1 MEEIIRKVAIYAI
14 PLLVAITFHEVAHG
28 FVADKLG
35 DPTAK
40 LHGRLNLNPL
50 KHIDLF
56 GTILVPLFLIL
67 SKSPVL
73 FGYAKPVPVNMLN
86 LRDPRRGMVYVSA
99 AGPGTNIALALL
111 SGIGFRLIK
120 FLSPGSVATVMREG
134 LHAAPSGGWQ
144 ILLVP
149 LVMMLI
155 VSTQFNIL
163 LALFNLIPIPP
174 LDGGRIVTGMLP
186 DDMADS
192 FARIER
198 YGMFILIGLLFLNPF
213 GIISRFLGS
222 GIHILSSLFL
232 GS

>member
-1 MEEIIRKVAIYAI
+1 LEEIIRRIAIYAI

-28 FVADKLG
+28 YVADKLG
-35 DPTAK
+35 DSTAR

-50 KHIDLF
+50 KHVDLF
-56 GTILVPLFLIL
+56 GTVLLPLLLIL

-73 FGYAKPVPVNMLN
+73 FGYAKPVPVNILN

-99 AGPGTNIALALL
+99 AGPGTNIILALL
-111 SGIGFRLIK
+111 SGLTFRLIK
-120 FLSPGSVATVMREG
+120 FLSPETVITVIREG
-134 LHAAPSGGWQ
+134 IYASPKGGWQ
-144 ILLVP
+144 IVLVP
-149 LVMMLI
+149 LVIMLV

-174 LDGGRIVTGMLP
+174 LDGGRILTGMLP
-186 DDMADS
+186 DDIAES

-198 YGMFILIGLLFLNPF
+198 YGMLILIALLFLNPF
-213 GIISRFLGS
+213 GIMTRFLGS

-232 GS
+232 GN